1 MNTTIPAL
9 PRLFVR
15 LNASNYPNRQ
25 DFLVRL
31 ATANMLTGVNE
42 LPLILRMPYYKLIRM
57 GAEELNGLMRGEP
70 PMTNYQR
77 GTLREMDTIVRICP
91 ECIAEDLPASA
102 TMNAHLPL
110 PCERHNLM
118 PIDECEGCKT
128 TLSYKR
134 FRIEYCDCGFA
145 LTNSKRI
152 LAPDWLPE
160 FFRKYSF
167 GGKQVTNGFDESDR
181 SGCRL
186 TANVIRV
193 LLSNSESTHLYSWIS
208 LKEFL
213 TFERFVT
220 DWPRTLKKYIHSLS
234 PEENNTRTRA
244 VMSRICMVKNS
255 TLAKA
260 SHSIWDEVRTDL
272 DGARRLLFE
281 QKENVETVSLKEA
294 SLMLGTDTNFT
305 MHLWWS
311 RWFHAAELEDDL
323 WTPRFD
329 KKHLTQVLEEL
340 RKRCLPG
347 HYTELSFS
355 QLWGDFRK
363 NTIRPCAHLRKMA
376 MYPAEWP
383 LYANVVNPKI
393 NDMSPRVARWV
404 NVDPVISIADKLFKA
419 AVT

>member
-1 MNTTIPAL
+1 M
-9 PRLFVR
+9 
-15 LNASNYPNRQ
+15 
-25 DFLVRL
+25 RL

-91 ECIAEDLPASA
+91 ECIAEDIPASA

-128 TLSYKR
+128 ILSYKR
-134 FRIEYCDCGFA
+134 LRIEYCDCGFA
-145 LTNSKRI
+145 LTNSKRV

-160 FFRKYSF
+160 FFRKYYF
-167 GGKQVTNGFDESDR
+167 GGKPVTNGFDESDR
-181 SGCRL
+181 KGCHL
-186 TANVIRV
+186 TANVVRDF
-193 LLSNSESTHLYSWIS
+193 LSNSENPIPYAWIS

-213 TFERFVT
+213 TFERFVS
-220 DWPRTLKKYIHSLS
+220 DWPITLRKYIYSL
-234 PEENNTRTRA
+234 PREEDNTHTNA
-244 VMSRICMVKNS
+244 VVGRISKLKNS

-260 SHSIWDEVRTDL
+260 VHSIWDEVRTDL
-272 DGARRLLFE
+272 DGATRLVVKQNAL
-281 QKENVETVSLKEA
+281 VDTVSLKEA
-294 SLMLGTDTNFT
+294 SLILGTDINFT

-311 RWFHAAELEDDL
+311 RWFHAVELEADL

-329 KKHLTQVLEEL
+329 KEHLIHILEGL

-347 HYTELSFS
+347 HHNTPNLRH
-355 QLWGDFRK
+355 LWGEFRK
-363 NTIRPCAHLRKMA
+363 RTIRPCTHLRKIA
-376 MYPAEWP
+376 TYPAEWP

-393 NDMSPRVARWV
+393 SDMSSCETGWANMGPI
-404 NVDPVISIADKLFKA
+404 ISIADKLFIASVK
-419 AVT
+419 